1 MSSSLYERVR
11 NCSAHRKPRDE
22 NKDYILANPAE
33 FAHLV
38 AFAFD
43 VADKDSHKACW
54 ILEIVAYEKLEWF
67 MPPLDFICAN
77 LSKLNDESAI
87 RPISKICQLLVAA
100 HFGKSKSS
108 ISLSQEQLQKITEAD
123 FDWLIGDTKVAAK
136 AYAMRTLFE
145 IGKHVDWI
153 HPELKTIL
161 DKDYQHHSAAYK
173 AAAREI
179 LKKLSRIP

>member
-38 AFAFD
+38 QFAFD

-67 MPPLDFICAN
+67 LAPLDFICTN

-87 RPISKICQLLVAA
+87 RPISKICQLLVDA
-100 HFGKSKSS
+100 HFEKSETG
-108 ISLSQEQLQKITEAD
+108 ISLSQEQLQKIIEAD

-136 AYAMRTLFE
+136 AYAMRTLFV

>member
-11 NCSAHRKPRDE
+11 NCSAHRKSRDE

-38 AFAFD
+38 AFAFE
-43 VADKDSHKACW
+43 VSDKDSHKACW
-54 ILEIVAYEKLEWF
+54 ILEIVAYARLEWF
-67 MPPLDFICAN
+67 LAPLDFICAN

-87 RPISKICQLLVAA
+87 RPISKICQLLAEA
-100 HFGKSKSS
+100 HFGKPKSN
-108 ISLSQEQLQKITEAD
+108 ISLSQDQLQKIIEAD

-136 AYAMRTLFE
+136 AYAMRTLFV
-145 IGKHVDWI
+145 IGKHIDWI

-161 DKDYQHHSAAYK
+161 DKDYPYHSAAYK

-179 LKKLSRIP
+179 LKKLAKIS

>member
-1 MSSSLYERVR
+1 MSSNLYERVR

-33 FAHLV
+33 FAPLV
-38 AFAFD
+38 RFAFE
-43 VADKDSHKACW
+43 VQDKDSHKACW
-54 ILEIVAYEKLEWF
+54 ILEIVAYERLKWF
-67 MPPLDFICAN
+67 IEPLDFICAN

-87 RPISKICQLLVAA
+87 RPISKICQLLVDA
-100 HFGKSKSS
+100 HFKKPETG
-108 ISLSQEQLQKITEAD
+108 ISLSPDQLQKIIEAD

-136 AYAMRTLFE
+136 AYAMRTLFV
-145 IGKHVDWI
+145 IGQHIDWI

-179 LKKLSRIP
+179 LKKLAKTP

>member
-1 MSSSLYERVR
+1 MSSSLYERIR
-11 NCSAHRKPRDE
+11 NCSAHRKPRDD

-33 FAHLV
+33 FARLV

-54 ILEIVAYEKLEWF
+54 ILEIVAFEKLEWF
-67 MPPLDFICAN
+67 MTPLDFICAN
-77 LSKLNDESAI
+77 LSKLKDESAI
-87 RPISKICQLLVAA
+87 RPISKICQLLVEA
-100 HFGKSKSS
+100 HFKKPGAG
-108 ISLSQEQLQKITEAD
+108 ISLSQEQLQKIIEAD

-136 AYAMRTLFE
+136 AYAMRTLFT
-145 IGKHVDWI
+145 IGKQLDWI

-161 DKDYQHHSAAYK
+161 NKDYPHHSAAYK

-179 LKKLSRIP
+179 LKKLNRIS